1 MVYSHSG
8 GVKLGQGSITRER
21 IFQAALKIF
30 TINGFEGARMDK
42 IATEVGI
49 NKASLYFHFKSKE
62 EIFKELFYDIVQ
74 KYRDKMKTILMCYKD
89 MSCNE
94 RLKAIY
100 NDYLEY
106 NLDNVEMDFWN
117 RVYYLPPSNLR
128 EDIILITSE
137 SKKEFVA
144 DLTNIMEEGIKHREL
159 QPMNPSHMA
168 NTFYYI
174 LTCIDLSSGLMS
186 KEQALLDMDNS
197 FEVLWKGIKGI

>member
-1 MVYSHSG
+1 M
-8 GVKLGQGSITRER
+8 GQGSITRER

-30 TINGFEGARMDK
+30 TIHGFEGARMDK
-42 IATEVGI
+42 IAAEVGI

-62 EIFKELFYDIVQ
+62 EIFRELFYNIIQ
-74 KYRDKMKTILMCYKD
+74 KYRDKMKIIVTGYKD
-89 MSCNE
+89 IPCKE

-100 NDYLEY
+100 NEYLEY
-106 NLDNVEMDFWN
+106 NLDNAEMDFWN
-117 RVYYLPPSNLR
+117 RVYYLPPSYLR
-128 EDIILITSE
+128 EDIISITSE

-144 DLTNIMEEGIKHREL
+144 DLTNIMEEGINQKEL

-174 LTCIDLSSGLMS
+174 LTCIDLSSGLMN

-197 FEVLWKGIKGI
+197 FEVLWNGIKGM